1 MMSFVNGVSLV
12 WIIIMGGYMKNN
24 KTKSILWKV
33 YKIIRNLNNSDLN
46 EVQILINRE
55 RTDRMRNNAGE

>member
-1 MMSFVNGVSLV
+1 ME
-12 WIIIMGGYMKNN
+12 NN
-24 KTKSILWKV
+24 KTKSVLWEV

-55 RTDRMRNNAGE
+55 RTDRIRKDRI

>member
-1 MMSFVNGVSLV
+1 
-12 WIIIMGGYMKNN
+12 MKNN
-24 KTKSILWKV
+24 KTQSVLWEV
-33 YKIIRNLNNSDLN
+33 YNIIRNLNNSELD

>member
-1 MMSFVNGVSLV
+1 ME
-12 WIIIMGGYMKNN
+12 NN
-24 KTKSILWKV
+24 KTKSVLWEV

>member
-1 MMSFVNGVSLV
+1 ME
-12 WIIIMGGYMKNN
+12 NN
-24 KTKSILWKV
+24 KTKSILWEV

>member
-1 MMSFVNGVSLV
+1 MSYVNGVSLV
-12 WIIIMGGYMKNN
+12 WIIIMGGYMENN
-24 KTKSILWKV
+24 KTKSILWEV

-55 RTDRMRNNAGE
+55 RTDRTRNNSGE

>member
-1 MMSFVNGVSLV
+1 MNGVSLV
-12 WIIIMGGYMKNN
+12 WIIIMGGYMENN
-24 KTKSILWKV
+24 KTKSILWEV

>member
-1 MMSFVNGVSLV
+1 ME
-12 WIIIMGGYMKNN
+12 NN
-24 KTKSILWKV
+24 KTKSVLWEV

-55 RTDRMRNNAGE
+55 RTDRTRNNKAE

>member
-1 MMSFVNGVSLV
+1 
-12 WIIIMGGYMKNN
+12 MKNN

-55 RTDRMRNNAGE
+55 RTDRIRKEG

>member
-1 MMSFVNGVSLV
+1 ME
-12 WIIIMGGYMKNN
+12 NN
-24 KTKSILWKV
+24 KTKSVLWEV

-55 RTDRMRNNAGE
+55 RTDRIRNNKAE

>member
-1 MMSFVNGVSLV
+1 
-12 WIIIMGGYMKNN
+12 MGNN
-24 KTKSILWKV
+24 KTKSVLWEV

-55 RTDRMRNNAGE
+55 RTDRIRNNKAE